1 MKLVIFFLAVSMA
14 VMAVMIFQT
23 LRQELSLRNMR
34 TRMVEN
40 SVEIKRKEDSVV
52 EMKNKIVELK
62 GFLEATNSQLE
73 ELKKTKTEAE
83 KSFNEADKNLQA
95 CNAEKV
101 NNEKR
106 KSELE
111 GTINKLKTDHEEAKN
126 KAQENIN
133 VLKQQ
138 ILERDKAI
146 CAYADM
152 TKEEARKLCGEAAK

>member
-1 MKLVIFFLAVSMA
+1 LRAMKLVIFFLAVSMA

-73 ELKKTKTEAE
+73 ELKKTKSEAE

-101 NNEKR
+101 TQKLNL
-106 KSELE
+106 KSFSSSA
-111 GTINKLKTDHEEAKN
+111 DHEEAKN

-152 TKEEARKLCGEAAK
+152 TKEEAR

>member
-1 MKLVIFFLAVSMA
+1 MKL
-14 VMAVMIFQT
+14 
-23 LRQELSLRNMR
+23 
-34 TRMVEN
+34 
-40 SVEIKRKEDSVV
+40 IKTCR
-52 EMKNKIVELK
+52 
-62 GFLEATNSQLE
+62 EATNSQLE

-101 NNEKR
+101 NNENR

-111 GTINKLKTDHEEAKN
+111 ETINKLKTDHEEAKN